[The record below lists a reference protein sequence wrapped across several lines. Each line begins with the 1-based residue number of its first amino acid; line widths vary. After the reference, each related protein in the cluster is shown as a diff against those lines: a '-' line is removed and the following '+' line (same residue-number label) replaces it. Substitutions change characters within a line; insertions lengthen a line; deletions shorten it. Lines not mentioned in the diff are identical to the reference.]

1 MVEAA
6 SILSSLGV
14 APSASADGEITVC
27 SPIDGSLLGR
37 VHADDAASV
46 AAKIARAEAAF
57 HEWSLVPAPRRG
69 ELIRL
74 LGTELRAA
82 KRALGLPSSAESANY
97 RFRDPHS
104 ARVRRPQGLARAVA
118 WPP

>member
-57 HEWSLVPAPRRG
+57 HEWSLVPAPRSVPPNPDRG
-69 ELIRL
+69 AGR
-74 LGTELRAA
+74 LRARGGA
-82 KRALGLPSSAESANY
+82 MKHEALY
-97 RFRDPHS
+97 WRF
-104 ARVRRPQGLARAVA
+104 
-118 WPP
+118 